1 MKGIILAGGSGTRMY
16 PATKSI
22 SKHLLCVYDKPLLY
36 YPLSTLLHAGI
47 KDILIIST
55 EENLGNYKKLFGSG
69 HDLGIKISYE
79 IQNKPGGI
87 AEAFLIAKNFVG
99 SESVCLILGD
109 NIFYGKSFNIF
120 LKKSVKKFNES
131 KKAHIFGY
139 YVENPSKYGVMDFDI
154 NKNPITIIEKPI
166 NPASNCAVVGLYFY
180 PSSIFD
186 IVKKIKPSKRGEL
199 EITCVN
205 NYYLE
210 QDSLNIEILDKD
222 FMWIDAGTPDSLLD
236 ASNFIKNIEK
246 KNGIKVACLEEI
258 SYRLGYINKSHL
270 NSLIKNMPNNEY
282 VNHIEKLIN

>member
-16 PATKSI
+16 PSTKSI

-47 KDILIIST
+47 NDILIIST
-55 EENLGNYKKLFGSG
+55 EQNLGHYKKLFGSG
-69 HDLGIKISYE
+69 LHLGIKISYE

-109 NIFYGKSFNIF
+109 NIFYGKSFNMF

-131 KKAHIFGY
+131 KKAHVFGY
-139 YVENPSKYGVMDFDI
+139 YVENPRMYGIMDFDI
-154 NKNPITIIEKPI
+154 NKNPISIIEKPI
-166 NPASNCAVVGLYFY
+166 NPTSNCAVVGLYFY

-186 IVKKIKPSKRGEL
+186 VVKKIKPSKRGEL

-210 QDSLNIEILDKD
+210 QDFLNIEILDKD

-258 SYRLGYINKSHL
+258 SYQLGYINKSHL